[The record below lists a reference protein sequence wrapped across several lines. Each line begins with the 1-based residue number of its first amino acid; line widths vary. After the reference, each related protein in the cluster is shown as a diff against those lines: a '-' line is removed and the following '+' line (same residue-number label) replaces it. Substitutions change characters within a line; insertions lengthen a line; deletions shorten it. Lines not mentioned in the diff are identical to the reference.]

1 MLLHRLA
8 GVVKVHEALQGAIAG
23 RLMNGRR
30 PGRAEGTP
38 PRNPILCLG
47 PRGEAVE
54 GVSLGMESHVRLR

>member
-8 GVVKVHEALQGAIAG
+8 GVVKVLEALPQGAIAG

-54 GVSLGMESHVRLR
+54 GLSL